1 LPASDLDL
9 LRVAALDAGRIAM
22 KHFGQK
28 PKIWDK
34 GDGQG
39 PVTEADLE
47 IDAMLHA
54 RLLGAHPD
62 AGWLSEETED
72 DARRLTRDKVFVVDP
87 IDGTKSFINGNHN
100 FSHSLAISEGGRV
113 TAGVVHLPARGLT
126 FEAALGKGAFLN
138 GEPITASVAEAFEGA
153 RVLASES
160 QFRSRLWSSTPPP
173 VERHFRASLAYRM
186 CLVAQ
191 GRFDGMVTLRDTWE
205 WDVAAGVLICEEAG
219 ATATTRTGDRA
230 TFNQPTP
237 RMAGMLAAA
246 PILHQRLMEHL

>member
-1 LPASDLDL
+1 MPASDLDL
-9 LRVAALDAGRIAM
+9 LREAALEAGRIAM

-28 PKIWDK
+28 PKIWNKD
-34 GDGQG
+34 DGQG

-47 IDAMLHA
+47 VDAMLHA
-54 RLLGAHPD
+54 RLLEAHPD

-72 DARRLTRDKVFVVDP
+72 DADRLSRDKVFVVDP
-87 IDGTKSFINGNHN
+87 IDGTKSFINGNNN

-113 TAGVVHLPARGLT
+113 TVGVVHLPARGLT
-126 FEAALGKGAFLN
+126 FEAELGKGAFLN

-160 QFRSRLWSSTPPP
+160 QFRSRLWSSAPPP

-191 GRFDGMVTLRDTWE
+191 GRFDAMVTLRDTWE

-219 ATATTRTGDRA
+219 AIATTRQGHRA
-230 TFNQPTP
+230 AFNQPSP
-237 RMAGMLAAA
+237 RMPGMLAAA
-246 PILHQRLMEHL
+246 PGLHQSLMAHL

>member
-1 LPASDLDL
+1 
-9 LRVAALDAGRIAM
+9 M

-28 PKIWDK
+28 PHTWEKD
-34 GDGQG
+34 DDQG

-47 IDAMLHA
+47 IDRMLHA

-72 DARRLTRDKVFVVDP
+72 DADRLTRDRVFVVDP
-87 IDGTKSFINGNHN
+87 IDGTKSFINGNQN
-100 FSHSLAISEGGRV
+100 FSHSLAISEGGAI

-126 FEAALGKGAFLN
+126 YEAALGKGAFLN
-138 GEPITASVAEAFEGA
+138 GEPISASDADAFEGA

-160 QFRSRLWSSTPPP
+160 QFRSGLWSGPPPP
-173 VERHFRASLAYRM
+173 VERHFRSSLAYRM

-191 GRFDGMVTLRDTWE
+191 GRFDGMVTLRHTWE

-219 ATATTRTGDRA
+219 AVATTRTGARPV
-230 TFNQPTP
+230 FNQDVP
-237 RMAGMLAAA
+237 RMDGMLAAA
-246 PILHQRLMEHL
+246 PRLHQRLMAHL

>member
-1 LPASDLDL
+1 MPASDLDL
-9 LRVAALDAGRIAM
+9 LREAALEAGRIAM
-22 KHFGQK
+22 KYFGRK
-28 PKIWDK
+28 PQAWDK

-54 RLLGAHPD
+54 RLLGAQPD

-72 DARRLTRDKVFVVDP
+72 DTGRLTREKVFVVDP
-87 IDGTKSFINGNHN
+87 IDGTKSFINGNRN
-100 FSHSLAISEGGRV
+100 FSHSLAIAQGGNI

-126 FEAALGKGAFLN
+126 FEAALGGGAFLN
-138 GEPITASVAEAFEGA
+138 GERISCSRADTFAGA

-160 QFRSRLWSSTPPP
+160 QFRSELWAATPPP

-205 WDVAAGVLICEEAG
+205 WDVAAGVLICQEAG
-219 ATATTRTGDRA
+219 ATATTRSGARA
-230 TFNQPTP
+230 VFNRPNP
-237 RMAGMLAAA
+237 RMDGMLAAA
-246 PILHQRLMEHL
+246 PRLHQRLMEHL